1 MTDLSLAAAQAIVT
15 HSLAVARERG
25 FKPMAVVVLDARGSL
40 KAAASEDGCPIIRW
54 KVAFGKANVCVRFG
68 SGGRRVD
75 AIARE
80 RPHFFDGLVSVVGDG
95 GAVPVPGGVLIR
107 DAAGALVGACG
118 MSGDT
123 SDNDEAAL
131 VAAIEAAGLVA
142 DTGA

>member
-1 MTDLSLAAAQAIVT
+1 MTDLSLATAQAIAS
-15 HSLAVARERG
+15 HSLDVARERG

-40 KAAASEDGCPIIRW
+40 KAAAAEDGCPILRW
-54 KVAFGKANVCVRFG
+54 EVALGKANVCVKFG
-68 SGGRRVD
+68 SGGRRIN
-75 AIARE
+75 AIATE
-80 RPHFFDGLVSVVGDG
+80 RPHFFVGLTTLFGNQ

-107 DAAGALVGACG
+107 DRDGNLVGGCG

-142 DTGA
+142 DCG

>member
-1 MTDLSLAAAQAIVT
+1 MTLSLALAQSIVAK
-15 HSLAVARERG
+15 SLEVARERG
-25 FKPMAVVVLDARGSL
+25 FKPMAVVVLDERGSL
-40 KAAASEDGCPIIRW
+40 KAAAAEDGCPIVRW
-54 KVAFGKANVCVRFG
+54 KVALGKANVCIRFG

-80 RPHFFDGLVSVVGDG
+80 RPHFFDGLVSVIGEE

-107 DAAGALVGACG
+107 DGAGALIGSCG

-131 VAAIEAAGLVA
+131 VAAIEAAGLKA

>member
-1 MTDLSLAAAQAIVT
+1 MTDLSLATAQALVGRA
-15 HSLAVARERG
+15 LEVARERG

-40 KAAASEDGCPIIRW
+40 KAAAAEDGCPILRW
-54 KVAFGKANVCVRFG
+54 EVALGKANVCVRFG
-68 SGGRRVD
+68 AGGRRID
-75 AIARE
+75 AIAIE
-80 RPHFFDGLVSVVGDG
+80 RPHFFVGLAGLLSDAG

-131 VAAIEAAGLVA
+131 VAAIEAVGLVA
-142 DTGA
+142 DCG